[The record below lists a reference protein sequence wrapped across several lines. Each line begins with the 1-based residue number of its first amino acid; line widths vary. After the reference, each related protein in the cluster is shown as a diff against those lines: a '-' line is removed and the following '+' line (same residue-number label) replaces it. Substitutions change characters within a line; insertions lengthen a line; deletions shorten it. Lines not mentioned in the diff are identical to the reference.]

1 MFWGCFSANKKGPCL
16 FWEKDWGSI
25 NQQSYC
31 EHIVPIVEGWMKL
44 NPGLHFMQDNAAG
57 HAARLNRE
65 EFEYRR
71 ISFIEWPPF
80 SPDLNPIEHVWNI
93 MKDWIQMQY
102 GDQDKLSY
110 DNLRKAVRE
119 AWDALM

>member
-1 MFWGCFSANKKGPCL
+1 M
-16 FWEKDWGSI
+16 
-25 NQQSYC
+25 
-31 EHIVPIVEGWMKL
+31 PIVEGWIKL
-44 NPGLHFMQDNAAG
+44 NPGLHFMQDNAPG
-57 HAARLNRE
+57 HAARLTRE

-71 ISFIEWPPF
+71 ISFIEWPSF

-119 AWDALM
+119 AWDALTAEQLDVLGFFYV